1 MMLFINIGSVEATI
15 LIAIPV
21 LLILYSL
28 YLIIKNETGIPR
40 ILWILFVVFVPL
52 IATLIYLAT
61 YFISNRG
68 RKRSLS

>member
-1 MMLFINIGSVEATI
+1 MLFINIGSVEATI

-21 LLILYSL
+21 LLILYAL
-28 YLIIKNETGIPR
+28 VLIIKSETGIPR

-52 IATLIYLAT
+52 IAALIYLVAH
-61 YFISNRG
+61 FISHRG